1 MTSEPNKRLTIIMIH
16 KKYGKNKIKQ
26 LATQQMLKNKS
37 KQSANKKKQ
46 QMRNMMKKNRLNWP
60 NMDLKTILAKK
71 RVTLKL
77 SLIILLQDLLSF

>member
-1 MTSEPNKRLTIIMIH
+1 MIH